1 MQMFM
6 LIFAVL
12 LRRRGRR
19 EKLLA
24 GEVLELLTRGCCWHL
39 VTAAARVRLW

>member
-1 MQMFM
+1 MFM
-6 LIFAVL
+6 LNFAVL

-24 GEVLELLTRGCCWHL
+24 GEVLALLTGGCCWHW